1 MTNFNTS
8 KTKENLLKAFAGESQ
23 ARNRYTFSASVA
35 KKEGYPILEDLFNYT
50 ANQEKAH
57 AKQFMDKL
65 KEFSGEEL
73 EITGSYPV
81 VVETSTLTLL
91 RLAEKH
97 ENNEFEHVYNEFAAI
112 AKEEGFPDIE
122 KLFTNIASIEK
133 VHSDR
138 FKKYADMLEKG
149 SLFKD
154 TASTA
159 WMCTNCGFIYEGQ
172 VAPAKCPV
180 CAHPQ
185 GFFIK
190 FDESS
195 FESK

>member
-1 MTNFNTS
+1 MTDFNTS

-23 ARNRYTFSASVA
+23 ARNRYTLSASAA

-91 RLAEKH
+91 RLAENH
-97 ENNEFEHVYNEFAAI
+97 ENNEFEHVYHEFAAV

-133 VHSDR
+133 IHSDR

-154 TASTA
+154 TASAA
-159 WMCTNCGFIYEGQ
+159 WMCTNCGFIYEGSE
-172 VAPAKCPV
+172 APLKCPV
-180 CAHPQ
+180 CEHPQ
-185 GFFIK
+185 GYFIR
-190 FDESS
+190 FPESP
-195 FESK
+195 FEK

>member
-1 MTNFNTS
+1 MTDFNTS

-23 ARNRYTFSASVA
+23 ARNRYTFSASAA

-73 EITGSYPV
+73 EITASYPV
-81 VVETSTLTLL
+81 VVETSTLALL